1 MKLTLPAQ
9 KDYTLGADFAVNRAN
24 LVNGNMQTAQSMGVN
39 QAAVHAQKGRS
50 TWTGNIILINAED
63 VDSVMEGMVWK
74 WKQTAPGPRTPSV
87 NASETSIA
95 TRLPVTTVTSAPRV
109 NMESLNHA
117 HQPAIPNARRKIP
130 EFISYGC

>member
-1 MKLTLPAQ
+1 MFVKLTLPAQ

-74 WKQTAPGPRTPSV
+74 
-87 NASETSIA
+87 
-95 TRLPVTTVTSAPRV
+95 
-109 NMESLNHA
+109 
-117 HQPAIPNARRKIP
+117 
-130 EFISYGC
+130 